1 MPTKAVLLCGG
12 LATRMLPVTK
22 TIPKEMLPI
31 VNRPAID
38 YCIED
43 LRANGIKDVLIILG
57 RGKECLENYF
67 DRNVELEHR
76 LLSHN
81 KNQELA
87 DITKQFQDMNISFIR
102 QVDARGTGYA
112 TRLAKNFVGKDN
124 FILMYPDDITMG
136 FSLSEQLLAVHQTTG
151 GSVIPL
157 KRIDIKDCSKYGM
170 VGIKQSK
177 TAFPLISTFV
187 EKPEE
192 KDSPSNIC
200 YTGSGLF
207 TSEIFEH
214 LNNCP
219 FHENGE
225 QYLTD
230 AFAGLIDNESL
241 FGFELRGTRLD
252 VGTPLGLVT
261 SNVLAALYNP
271 DLHDD
276 LVTFL
281 KSLHLK

>member
-12 LATRMLPVTK
+12 NATRMLPITK
-22 TIPKEMLPI
+22 SVPKEMLPI

-43 LRANGIKDVLIILG
+43 LRANGIKDVLIVIG

-67 DRNVELEHR
+67 DRNIELEHK

-81 KNQELA
+81 KTQELA
-87 DITKQFQDMNISFIR
+87 DITKQFQDMNITFIR
-102 QVDARGTGYA
+102 QVDARGTAYA
-112 TRLAKNFVGKDN
+112 TNLAKNFVGKDT

-136 FSLSEQLLAVHQTTG
+136 YSLTEQLLAVHQTTG

-157 KRIDIKDCSKYGM
+157 KRIDIKDCTKYGM
-170 VGIKQSK
+170 VGIKQSQ
-177 TAFPLISTFV
+177 TQFPLVSAFV

-200 YTGSGLF
+200 YTGGGLF
-207 TSEIFEH
+207 TCEIFDH
-214 LNNCP
+214 IKRCTP
-219 FHENGE
+219 HENGE

-230 AFAGLIDNESL
+230 AFAGLIENDSL
-241 FGFELRGTRLD
+241 FGFELKGTRLD
-252 VGTPLGLVT
+252 IGTPLGFVT

-271 DLHDD
+271 NLHDD
-276 LVTFL
+276 LVKFL